1 MLLLR
6 YHHGDNLA
14 DWVHLPLDVQA
25 RKTHTAFDI
34 VRIDNTYINVDN
46 LTKEGSDSDEDLDKE
61 SRGEEE

>member
-1 MLLLR
+1 M
-6 YHHGDNLA
+6 
-14 DWVHLPLDVQA
+14 QA